1 MRTREQR
8 WAARSARG
16 WPRLRVF
23 AIINGFTGLLI
34 GSLILWFTHGVF
46 QFENFPAAGVPWI
59 WRVLALA
66 IAVLLPGILL
76 PMGAYL
82 VLAGATASNRAALAA
97 GRARDVVRN
106 ASQPDEPP
114 VVAHKLADT
123 TPPGVKIRAHALH
136 GSDASSRYTRT
147 LLGALPVQTPV
158 ALAPVGLGLVLLVV
172 ATVYY
177 ATGYGAPATVILLG
191 VAYLAWK
198 LWRGFSSYQAF
209 SEADRA
215 PSRADDAD
223 TGPLP
228 AVTMMHGR
236 EATQPIPR
244 QRATYDDAPPTYSTY
259 RADDE
264 QVAYE
269 TTDELPVIERI
280 RDNYGDPKK
289 MSASQRRL
297 AERAERERL
306 VMERRQR
313 NRRSPDDQPPHTIT
327 SMERRPDSDD
337 QGGAVE
343 QEQQRQQQRRYEQYL
358 DEHQRMR
365 QDRLRNA
372 SAKEP
377 EEAPSLLGYAMTRW
391 KSKRNGPA
399 NDR

>member
-23 AIINGFTGLLI
+23 AMINGITGLLI
-34 GSLILWFTHGVF
+34 GGVILWFTHGVL

-66 IAVLLPGILL
+66 IAVLLPGVLL
-76 PMGAYL
+76 SMGGYL

-114 VVAHKLADT
+114 VVVHKLTDT

-136 GSDASSRYTRT
+136 GSDATNRYTRT
-147 LLGALPVQTPV
+147 LLGALPVQTPM

-177 ATGYGAPATVILLG
+177 AIGYGAPATVILLG

-209 SEADRA
+209 SEADWV
-215 PSRADDAD
+215 PTRADDAD

-228 AVTMMHGR
+228 AVTELR
-236 EATQPIPR
+236 ESETTQPIPR
-244 QRATYDDAPPTYSTY
+244 QRAAYDDAPPTY
-259 RADDE
+259 RAHDE

-280 RDNYGDPKK
+280 RDNYSHPKRV
-289 MSASQRRL
+289 SASQRRL

-327 SMERRPDSDD
+327 SVERHPDSDD
-337 QGGAVE
+337 LGGASE

-372 SAKEP
+372 NTKEP
-377 EEAPSLLGYAMTRW
+377 EEAPSLLSYAMTRW
-391 KSKRNGPA
+391 KGKRNGSA